1 MTDVVRPTRSRPM
14 ADMWT
19 FGALMI
25 AGTLLTP
32 ILAVVWMAFFPTE
45 NIWPHLFAHALPVYL
60 SNTVALI
67 VLVGLGAAT
76 IGTGAA
82 WLVTMHEF
90 PGRRWLEWALLAPLA
105 MPAYIGAYALVD
117 LLEYAG
123 PVQTALRSVFGW
135 TSARD
140 YWFPEIRSLGSAA
153 FVLTTVLYP
162 YVYLL
167 ARAAFREQSVCA
179 LEVGRALGCGPWGVF
194 WRVGLP
200 LARPGVFAGTA
211 IVCMETLADFG
222 TVDYFAVATLTQ
234 GVFSIWLDTY
244 NAGGAAQIA
253 LVMLA
258 FILALLFVERIA
270 RRGRKFH
277 HTSRHYRPI
286 QRSMPSGLRRYIPT
300 VLCLVPVICG
310 FLAPTAVVAWHAL
323 GSMSAWSDASFWQAL
338 LRTATLACA
347 TACVAC
353 VIGTF
358 MVYGARTST
367 FTFPRWAAQATAL
380 GYAAPGAVIAVGV
393 LIPFAWFDNWLADNI
408 LAITGIEI
416 GLLLTG
422 TGAVLVFAYTV
433 RFAAIAHGAIDGALG
448 RITPSMELA
457 ARTLGSS
464 RGRVLFR
471 IHVPMIQGSLLT
483 AALLIFVDTAKEL
496 PATLLLRPF
505 NFETLATTVYN
516 AASRE
521 QLDEAGPA
529 ALAIVILGLLPV
541 AILARTLNRS
551 RPGEDS
557 IRS

>member
-1 MTDVVRPTRSRPM
+1 MTHVARPIRSKP
-14 ADMWT
+14 AIDLWT
-19 FGALMI
+19 IGALLI
-25 AGTLLTP
+25 AGTLLIP
-32 ILAVVWMAFFPTE
+32 IFAVIWIAVFPTE
-45 NIWPHLFAHALPVYL
+45 NIWPHLLEHALPVYL
-60 SNTVALI
+60 GNTTALI
-67 VLVGLGAAT
+67 LLVGIGTAV
-76 IGTGAA
+76 IGTGTA

-123 PVQTALRSVFGW
+123 PVQTLLRAIFGW

-153 FVLTTVLYP
+153 FVLTMVLYP

-200 LARPGVFAGTA
+200 LARPSVAAGTA
-211 IVCMETLADFG
+211 IACMETLADFG
-222 TVDYFAVATLTQ
+222 TVDYFAVQTLTQ

-244 NAGGAAQIA
+244 NVGGAAQIA
-253 LVMLA
+253 LVMLGL
-258 FILALLFVERIA
+258 ILTLLMFERFA

-286 QRSMPSGLRRYIPT
+286 QRAMPTGLKRFVPT
-300 VLCLVPVICG
+300 TLCLLPVFCG
-310 FLAPTAVVAWHAL
+310 FLAPTTVVAWHAL
-323 GSMSAWSDASFWQAL
+323 GSLSAWSDATFWSSL
-338 LRTATLACA
+338 IRTAALAGA
-347 TACVAC
+347 TASVAC
-353 VIGTF
+353 LVGTF
-358 MVYGARTST
+358 MVYGARSSA
-367 FTFPRWAAQATAL
+367 FSFPRWAAQATAL

-393 LIPFAWFDNWLADNI
+393 LMPFAWFDNWMADSI
-408 LAITGIEI
+408 LALTGIDI

-457 ARTLGSS
+457 ARTLGST
-464 RGRVLFR
+464 RRRVLFR
-471 IHVPMIQGSLLT
+471 IHVPIMQGSLLT

-529 ALAIVILGLLPV
+529 ALAIVVLGLLPV

-551 RPGEDS
+551 RPGEVS
-557 IRS
+557 VQV